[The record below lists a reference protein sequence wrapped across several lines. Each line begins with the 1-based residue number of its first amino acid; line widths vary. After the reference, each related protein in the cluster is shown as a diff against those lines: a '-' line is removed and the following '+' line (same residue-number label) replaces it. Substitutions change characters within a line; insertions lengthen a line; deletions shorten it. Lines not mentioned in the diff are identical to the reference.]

1 MKYSILGFN
10 QSKIMETELDLTDL
24 VILNYIM
31 QACGTPKMKHILD
44 GNEYPL
50 VWIHHKKLS
59 EDLPILRIS
68 EGTLRNRLTK
78 LKQGGYISSKTV
90 CGETVRGTRTYYGLT
105 ELTMSFIYDVE
116 NSTMSLKNDVEDRAC
131 HSKMTSNNIL
141 NTNNIL
147 NNTIPKGIVEQN
159 PLLSTNETHEDT
171 SVTEELSDYE
181 KHMFSDDVKKKRK
194 IVQAEDKPKQKRL
207 SLWDKCVQ
215 AIEEYTDDPELRNA
229 LTEYLKLRLEIKD
242 KPIYANQWK
251 GLLNKLQTLTGD
263 PVQIVKRS
271 TELGYASF
279 YELQE
284 WKNKSRKPDPR
295 IFGEYEE
302 MSCEKVS
309 KEKREEL
316 LKNGKKF

>member
-1 MKYSILGFN
+1 M
-10 QSKIMETELDLTDL
+10 
-24 VILNYIM
+24 VIRVEKTKNYTVM
-31 QACGTPKMKHILD
+31 SNYH
-44 GNEYPL
+44 
-50 VWIHHKKLS
+50 
-59 EDLPILRIS
+59 LR
-68 EGTLRNRLTK
+68 EKN
-78 LKQGGYISSKTV
+78 
-90 CGETVRGTRTYYGLT
+90 
-105 ELTMSFIYDVE
+105 
-116 NSTMSLKNDVEDRAC
+116 MSLKAKGLL
-131 HSKMTSNNIL
+131 SWMFSNNDDWDYSVAGIVKNCKENETAITSTL
-141 NTNNIL
+141 QELIQFGYLERHKLMPESFIDENGNKVIVRDKIEYEYVVHEQPIQNQGVENLGVENPIQRNTDKRSTKKE
-147 NNTIPKGIVEQN
+147 NNTIPRGIVEQN
-159 PLLSTNETHEDT
+159 PLLSTNETPEDT

-229 LTEYLKLRLEIKD
+229 LTAYLKLRLEIKD
-242 KPIYANQWK
+242 RPIYANQWK